1 MRAPHTPHL
10 SLSLS
15 APRGDQ
21 RQPSATLHGA
31 GQSCP
36 APTLPPSAHRVHRT
50 AHTSKP
56 PTPEREHQP
65 TKQSRGK
72 GRRDHTVP
80 PPQASAP
87 TPKAQTPKG
96 EHTSSVNT
104 KPQPP
109 ARGANTPTASLLFH
123 HPREHKKRP
132 HSNVW
137 AQPSV
142 STGTRGRVG
151 DRHERSADTRRG
163 HADRRTQ
170 QGAQTTRVCVRCA
183 PAPARED
190 SAREGRSQ

>member
-1 MRAPHTPHL
+1 MGRDNHVPPQHCRPPPIGYTEPRTRQSRPH
-10 SLSLS
+10 
-15 APRGDQ
+15 
-21 RQPSATLHGA
+21 
-31 GQSCP
+31 QSVSTQ
-36 APTLPPSAHRVHRT
+36 A
-50 AHTSKP
+50 SK
-56 PTPEREHQP
+56 
-65 TKQSRGK
+65 RGK

-142 STGTRGRVG
+142 SARGEPWKSRRPARTKRRHTTRAR
-151 DRHERSADTRRG
+151 RQAHTTRRANNQG
-163 HADRRTQ
+163 LRR
-170 QGAQTTRVCVRCA
+170 V
-183 PAPARED
+183 PSAPARED